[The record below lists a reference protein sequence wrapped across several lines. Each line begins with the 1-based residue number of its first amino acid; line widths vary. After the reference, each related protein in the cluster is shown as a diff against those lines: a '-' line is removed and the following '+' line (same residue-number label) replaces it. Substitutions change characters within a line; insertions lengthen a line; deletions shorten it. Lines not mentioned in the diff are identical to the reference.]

1 MKFRRPAIC
10 ILCPCKNAGGA
21 ARGPAAGLFSRT
33 CRVLRLTDGVLK
45 QRKKDSLERQ
55 VQHMAHVTKDDVVFF
70 IVDGKEILKL
80 GPSCMSKNH
89 QGGLQV
95 TSVILKKKEFIYKFI
110 HQFIYQF
117 IYQFIFSSSKYLL
130 YAKYK
135 SGVLCGER
143 WEFVYKLSMNIYIY
157 EFKKNEIAC
166 CPQIE
171 YFAPALVAV
180 EHSCVG

>member
-1 MKFRRPAIC
+1 MFRP
-10 ILCPCKNAGGA
+10 LCEG
-21 ARGPAAGLFSRT
+21 RGKENIDWKTISSEVPSPLLSAFYVHAKTQEERHAGLFSRT

-55 VQHMAHVTKDDVVFF
+55 VQHKAHVTKDDVVFF

-95 TSVILKKKEFIYKFI
+95 TSVILKKKEFIYQFI

-143 WEFVYKLSMNIYIY
+143 WEFVYKLSIIHNSRSTSYD
-157 EFKKNEIAC
+157 
-166 CPQIE
+166 
-171 YFAPALVAV
+171 
-180 EHSCVG
+180 S